1 MKIKKRSIVTFLL
14 LVAMVA
20 TMCVGY
26 VSAHGMEEVA
36 ATSDDLYHKFWLMC
50 PAGGTTDLATE
61 RKKEIDTSYA
71 YYDLKPVTNTT
82 GLSFYVNV
90 RSQNGATIVGYAEER
105 TGEGAFFVNYRP
117 GYGILNEYLFTLRE
131 SGARKK

>member
-36 ATSDDLYHKFWLMC
+36 ATSDDLYHNFWLMC

-61 RKKEIDTSYA
+61 QKKEIDTSYA

-82 GLSFYVNV
+82 GLSFYV
-90 RSQNGATIVGYAEER
+90 
-105 TGEGAFFVNYRP
+105 
-117 GYGILNEYLFTLRE
+117 ILLYNAAWFY
-131 SGARKK
+131 

>member
-36 ATSDDLYHKFWLMC
+36 ATSDDLYHKFGLC
-50 PAGGTTDLATE
+50 VLLGEPLILLQSV
-61 RKKEIDTSYA
+61 KKRLTQAMRIM
-71 YYDLKPVTNTT
+71 
-82 GLSFYVNV
+82 
-90 RSQNGATIVGYAEER
+90 I
-105 TGEGAFFVNYRP
+105 
-117 GYGILNEYLFTLRE
+117 
-131 SGARKK
+131 

>member
-90 RSQNGATIVGYAEER
+90 RSQTERQLLGMQKNGLGKVR
-105 TGEGAFFVNYRP
+105 S
-117 GYGILNEYLFTLRE
+117 L
-131 SGARKK
+131 

>member
-36 ATSDDLYHKFWLMC
+36 ATSDDLYHKF
-50 PAGGTTDLATE
+50 LA
-61 RKKEIDTSYA
+61 
-71 YYDLKPVTNTT
+71 
-82 GLSFYVNV
+82 YVSCWGNH
-90 RSQNGATIVGYAEER
+90 
-105 TGEGAFFVNYRP
+105 
-117 GYGILNEYLFTLRE
+117 
-131 SGARKK
+131 

>member
-36 ATSDDLYHKFWLMC
+36 ATSDDLYHNFWLMC

-61 RKKEIDTSYA
+61 QKKEIDTSYA

-82 GLSFYVNV
+82 GLSFYVMDGCL
-90 RSQNGATIVGYAEER
+90 SQSHQLCR
-105 TGEGAFFVNYRP
+105 FAFSFTSVADGRRF
-117 GYGILNEYLFTLRE
+117 IWLFPAALTVPM
-131 SGARKK
+131 

>member
-1 MKIKKRSIVTFLL
+1 MTCTTTFGLCVLL
-14 LVAMVA
+14 GEPLILLQ
-20 TMCVGY
+20 
-26 VSAHGMEEVA
+26 S
-36 ATSDDLYHKFWLMC
+36 K
-50 PAGGTTDLATE
+50 
-61 RKKEIDTSYA
+61 KKEIDTSYA

-117 GYGILNEYLFTLRE
+117 GYGILNEYYRPSAQTDNDATKPVYIEGKWRP
-131 SGARKK
+131 